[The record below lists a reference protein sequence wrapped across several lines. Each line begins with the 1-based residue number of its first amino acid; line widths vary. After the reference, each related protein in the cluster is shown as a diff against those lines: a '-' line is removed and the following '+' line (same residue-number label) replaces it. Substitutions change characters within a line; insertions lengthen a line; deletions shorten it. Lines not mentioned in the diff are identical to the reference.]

1 MHIFLKLQCSE
12 SINEVYRVC
21 HSNEICTY
29 MFYFHIKMSFL
40 YLSLLIFHFSL
51 FCNGI
56 MYLGAADMIIL
67 QKPKKIYAS
76 FVYET

>member
-40 YLSLLIFHFSL
+40 YLSLLIFYFSL

-67 QKPKKIYAS
+67 QKPKIIYAG
-76 FVYET
+76 FVYKT